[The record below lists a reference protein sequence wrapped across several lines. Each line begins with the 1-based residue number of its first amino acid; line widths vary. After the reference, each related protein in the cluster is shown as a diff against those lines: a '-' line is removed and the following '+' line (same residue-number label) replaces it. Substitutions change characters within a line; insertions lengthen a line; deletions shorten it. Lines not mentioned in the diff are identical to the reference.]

1 MLFRSVFYHPGMSL
15 AWYQMMDRHM
25 VLATMALSTG
35 DEDNLVSY
43 TSKCD
48 WTLAILSEIAL
59 AEMTLLSPVMT
70 LMYLEAVTVRT
81 PKSGLSW
88 RQLPSST
95 ASDLARFV
103 MPPVAAE

>member
-1 MLFRSVFYHPGMSL
+1 MSP

-35 DEDNLVSY
+35 DEDSLVSHM
-43 TSKCD
+43 SSWD

-59 AEMTLLSPVMT
+59 AEMALSALVMT
-70 LMYLEAVTVRT
+70 PRYLEAVTVRT
-81 PKSGLSW
+81 PTSGFIW
-88 RQLPSST
+88 HQLPSST

-103 MPPVAAE
+103 MPPVATE

>member
-1 MLFRSVFYHPGMSL
+1 
-15 AWYQMMDRHM
+15 
-25 VLATMALSTG
+25 MALSTG
-35 DEDNLVSY
+35 DEDNLVSHI
-43 TSKCD
+43 SSCD

-70 LMYLEAVTVRT
+70 PRYLEAVTVHT
-81 PKSGLSW
+81 PTSGLSW

-103 MPPVAAE
+103 MPPVAAEKSSKVSL